1 MFRTIYGL
9 IFIIFSGSIVGM
21 AFMAPVIQELF
32 GYPNGENIYA
42 LLSNICH
49 QYPLNSFWILDRPF
63 AICARCFSAYFA
75 ILIMSLLFLQNR
87 IKMGFIIGLILLFVA
102 AVEPISAT
110 ATSYES
116 NLFTRG
122 LFGVIGGLGVFNI
135 LFFFMNKK
143 EEACQKK
150 SFSF

>member
-1 MFRTIYGL
+1 MFKTIYGL

-49 QYPLNSFWILDRPF
+49 QYPLNSFWVLERPI
-63 AICARCFSAYFA
+63 AICAICFSSYLA
-75 ILIMSLLFLQNR
+75 ILIMSILFLQNR
-87 IKMGFIIGLILLFVA
+87 IKLGFITGLILLFVA
-102 AVEPISAT
+102 AIEPISAIT
-110 ATSYES
+110 TSYES
-116 NLFTRG
+116 NLITRA
-122 LFGVIGGLGVFNI
+122 LFGVIGGLGVFNL

-143 EEACQKK
+143 KETC
-150 SFSF
+150 